1 MPMYINQ
8 NVEYMNKRDQKA
20 ASKVNPEMYA
30 HGPEI
35 HHANDEMIKGFFDH
49 NQAPGM
55 IPGSYIAPN
64 GQLMYPIN
72 QATPGLMQM
81 GQSPQISINQ
91 NQSTNIN
98 FTGAEGQTTTT

>member
-1 MPMYINQ
+1 
-8 NVEYMNKRDQKA
+8 
-20 ASKVNPEMYA
+20 MYA
-30 HGPEI
+30 HGPQI

-72 QATPGLMQM
+72 
-81 GQSPQISINQ
+81 
-91 NQSTNIN
+91 
-98 FTGAEGQTTTT
+98 